1 MLIVN
6 EINLLESSVI
16 EGLLNDAM
24 TGQAS
29 PGFHLFA
36 TINPQS
42 FQGRHAFSPALKSRL
57 SQRIL
62 RDYSADDLRQ
72 IARVSF
78 PNEAQADMMSS
89 WHLKLNTLLKNQ
101 GTHLRAAAS
110 TLRKLGAAVHAAEK
124 SQPGGQISKDGL
136 QAMFRQHY
144 SLYLSAASVG
154 DDDLDAVILEDLTET
169 EAQAERISQLL
180 SKTEPLPARLMIA
193 ARLALIRLKRRCSL
207 VLP

>member
-1 MLIVN
+1 M
-6 EINLLESSVI
+6 
-16 EGLLNDAM
+16 
-24 TGQAS
+24 
-29 PGFHLFA
+29 
-36 TINPQS
+36 
-42 FQGRHAFSPALKSRL
+42 
-57 SQRIL
+57 
-62 RDYSADDLRQ
+62 
-72 IARVSF
+72 
-78 PNEAQADMMSS
+78 
-89 WHLKLNTLLKNQ
+89 
-101 GTHLRAAAS
+101 
-110 TLRKLGAAVHAAEK
+110 HAAEK